1 MKIRPASQKYGRATA
16 ATVPLFEADL
26 LAMIQSRGNHP
37 SIVQWT
43 AFNEWD
49 CWQAFTVPGHTVAD
63 VVALARAA
71 DWQNRPVDTD
81 SGGAANAQPQGD
93 VNDVHS
99 YPYPA
104 HPKPTTH
111 KYAMVGEY
119 GGIGAFIPGKEW
131 VPSRCHAYKAVATPA
146 EEASTYL
153 EMARMLLNRTAD
165 ISAAI
170 YTQVRRARAAKRVLL
185 RHPLRAHAP
194 GARPRPVETEALAW
208 RSLSPPLAE
217 YRPCRTGPSALCEIT
232 DVELECD
239 GFLNYDRSSK
249 FDAPTT
255 RAIAE
260 ANRALI
266 ASVKSRAHPMPALQA
281 GGAPG

>member
-1 MKIRPASQKYGRATA
+1 MSAGTAGYPRASMQAYAGAVA
-16 ATVPLFEADL
+16 AP
-26 LAMIQSRGNHP
+26 
-37 SIVQWT
+37 
-43 AFNEWD
+43 
-49 CWQAFTVPGHTVAD
+49 
-63 VVALARAA
+63 VVGA
-71 DWQNRPVDTD
+71 VTD
-81 SGGAANAQPQGD
+81 S
-93 VNDVHS
+93 
-99 YPYPA
+99 
-104 HPKPTTH
+104 
-111 KYAMVGEY
+111 
-119 GGIGAFIPGKEW
+119 
-131 VPSRCHAYKAVATPA
+131 
-146 EEASTYL
+146 L